1 MRKGGVRG
9 EGKYVYQSA
18 DVYAIEGS
26 CDATSCEVKQQVKLR
41 FRQNVTGGD
50 SKKWKLQ
57 MYTQAYSG
65 SRVFQTGYHYEC
77 GVNIAKEKDWT
88 CSSWRDDGADRSSD
102 GAGRN
107 GLMITKA
114 FGRSPN
120 VKKFPMF
127 KIDVKFADGTRA
139 RGDDGQEG
147 EKFRGWDVCV
157 KRKARAFARPPERGE
172 AGGRRRIQR

>member
-1 MRKGGVRG
+1 M
-9 EGKYVYQSA
+9 
-18 DVYAIEGS
+18 
-26 CDATSCEVKQQVKLR
+26 
-41 FRQNVTGGD
+41 
-50 SKKWKLQ
+50 
-57 MYTQAYSG
+57 
-65 SRVFQTGYHYEC
+65 
-77 GVNIAKEKDWT
+77 NIAKEKDWT